1 MSNRHAAFLVV
12 LAASLA
18 ACGGG
23 GGGGS
28 GGKNKPPVARVT
40 VTPATGAAPL
50 SIVASGESSTD
61 PDGTIA
67 TYAWKFGDGSQAS
80 GARAQHTY
88 ATVGEFQVELTVTD
102 NQGASS
108 SAAASVVATG
118 TTAIFNASTFDG
130 ATYQDEPPSGTLD
143 TTALN

>member
-1 MSNRHAAFLVV
+1 MSNRYAALLII

-18 ACGGG
+18 ACGG

-28 GGKNKPPVARVT
+28 GGKNKPPVASLT
-40 VTPATGAAPL
+40 VSPASGAAPL
-50 SIVASGESSTD
+50 SIVASGEASTD

-80 GARAQHTY
+80 GARTQHTY

-108 SAAASVVATG
+108 SATANVVATG
-118 TTAIFNASTFDG
+118 ASAVFNASTFDG
-130 ATYQDEPPSGTLD
+130 AAYQDEPPSGTLD
-143 TTALN
+143 TTALQ

>member
-1 MSNRHAAFLVV
+1 MSNRNAAFLFV

-18 ACGGG
+18 ACGG

-50 SIVASGESSTD
+50 AIVASGESSTD

-80 GARAQHTY
+80 GARTQHTY

-102 NQGASS
+102 NQGAST

-118 TTAIFNASTFDG
+118 TTAVFNASTFDG
-130 ATYQDEPPSGTLD
+130 AAYQDEPPSGTLD
-143 TTALN
+143 TTALK

>member
-12 LAASLA
+12 VAASLA

-23 GGGGS
+23 GGGS
-28 GGKNKPPVARVT
+28 GAKNKPPVASLT
-40 VTPATGAAPL
+40 VSPATGAAPL
-50 SIVASGESSTD
+50 SIVASGEASTD

-67 TYAWKFGDGSQAS
+67 TYTWKFGDGSQAS
-80 GARAQHTY
+80 GARTQHTY
-88 ATVGEFQVELTVTD
+88 ATVGEYQVELTVTD

-118 TTAIFNASTFDG
+118 TSAVFNGSTFDG
-130 ATYQDEPPSGTLD
+130 TSYQDEPPSGTLD
-143 TTALN
+143 TTALQ

>member
-18 ACGGG
+18 ACGG

-50 SIVASGESSTD
+50 AIVASGESSTD

-80 GARAQHTY
+80 GARTQHTY

-102 NQGASS
+102 NQGAST

-118 TTAIFNASTFDG
+118 TTAVFNASTFDG
-130 ATYQDEPPSGTLD
+130 AAYQDEPPSGTLD
-143 TTALN
+143 TTALK

>member
-1 MSNRHAAFLVV
+1 MSNRRAALLIV

-18 ACGGG
+18 ACG

-28 GGKNKPPVARVT
+28 GGKNKPPVASLT
-40 VTPATGAAPL
+40 VSPRTGAAPL
-50 SIVASGESSTD
+50 SIVASGEASTD

-80 GARAQHTY
+80 GARVQHTY
-88 ATVGEFQVELTVTD
+88 ATAGEFQVELTVTD

-108 SAAASVVATG
+108 IATTSVVATG
-118 TTAIFNASTFDG
+118 TAAVFDASTFDG
-130 ATYQDEPPSGTLD
+130 AAYQDEPPSGTLD
-143 TTALN
+143 TTALQ